1 MMYFFK
7 NLYYGLKR
15 REVIDIFLGIEIQN
29 FFMHVLMED
38 VKGILLEPSELRME
52 NGFMRLMSLNL

>member
-1 MMYFFK
+1 MLYFFK

-38 VKGILLEPSELRME
+38 VKGILLESLELRMG
-52 NGFMRLMSLNL
+52 NGFMKLMSLNL

>member
-38 VKGILLEPSELRME
+38 VKGILWEPSELIME

>member
-1 MMYFFK
+1 MMYFFI